1 MRCEVCGRRIRGKP
15 HKVIIEGAKMVVCGR
30 CASLGTPYYE
40 PKKPSITVRRTMTT
54 TGLSLASRKTV
65 SRTMP
70 KIDES
75 LELVEDYSVKVR
87 QAREKLGL
95 SHEDL
100 GKKIGEKVSV
110 LRKVE
115 TGKIVPD
122 NILARKLEHA
132 LQIKLLVPASSVEV
146 EVPKKEVLASKS
158 PKELTLGDI
167 AQIKTKKTEGSLER
181 KQ

>member
-15 HKVIIEGAKMVVCGR
+15 HKVIIEGAKMLVCGR

-40 PKKPSITVRRTMTT
+40 PKKPSALPRKLTVPGVHASSKRTAAKTT
-54 TGLSLASRKTV
+54 T
-65 SRTMP
+65 P

-75 LELVEDYSVKVR
+75 LEIVEDYSSRVR

-110 LRKVE
+110 LRRVE
-115 TGKIVPD
+115 TGKMVPD
-122 NILARKLEHA
+122 TVLARKFEHA
-132 LQIKLLVPASSVEV
+132 LQIKLLVPASTIE
-146 EVPKKEVLASKS
+146 PKIPKSSLISKPS
-158 PKELTLGDI
+158 KGLTLGDI
-167 AQIKTKKTEGSLER
+167 AQIKTKKLEGSQER